1 MDDIS
6 DLSVLAVSK
15 KKRRTKLELNYQSF
29 MDEARKLGEFVQT
42 SSELT
47 ELATKSIQLLHID
60 LRSGRTPDLSKFEE
74 RVGPMFEIMDPV
86 PSEIDNLSST
96 IVQTSSYRR
105 MQPKRSRILAS
116 SETRKKKKQQ
126 TKFCHLS
133 PLQSLFRGFVHWKIL
148 QNTRPP
154 RKYSKAR

>member
-1 MDDIS
+1 
-6 DLSVLAVSK
+6 
-15 KKRRTKLELNYQSF
+15 

-74 RVGPMFEIMDPV
+74 RVGPMFEIMDPM

-105 MQPKRSRILAS
+105 MPGQPKRSRILAS
-116 SETRKKKKQQ
+116 SETRKKKNPTNQILPPF
-126 TKFCHLS
+126 TLAKFVPGICALEDFAEHS
-133 PLQSLFRGFVHWKIL
+133 PSTEI
-148 QNTRPP
+148 
-154 RKYSKAR
+154 

>member
-1 MDDIS
+1 
-6 DLSVLAVSK
+6 
-15 KKRRTKLELNYQSF
+15 

-74 RVGPMFEIMDPV
+74 RVGPMFEIMDPM

-105 MQPKRSRILAS
+105 MPGQPKRSRILAS
-116 SETRKKKKQQ
+116 SETQTKQKQQ
-126 TKFCHLS
+126 TKFHHLS
-133 PLQSLFRGFVHWKIL
+133 PLQSLFWDGCTGRFAEHLPSTEIL
-148 QNTRPP
+148 
-154 RKYSKAR
+154 

>member
-74 RVGPMFEIMDPV
+74 QVGPMFEIMD
-86 PSEIDNLSST
+86 
-96 IVQTSSYRR
+96 
-105 MQPKRSRILAS
+105 
-116 SETRKKKKQQ
+116 
-126 TKFCHLS
+126 
-133 PLQSLFRGFVHWKIL
+133 QS
-148 QNTRPP
+148 
-154 RKYSKAR
+154 

>member
-1 MDDIS
+1 
-6 DLSVLAVSK
+6 
-15 KKRRTKLELNYQSF
+15 

-60 LRSGRTPDLSKFEE
+60 LRSGRTPDLSKHEE

-86 PSEIDNLSST
+86 PSKVDNLSST

-105 MQPKRSRILAS
+105 MPGQPKRSRILAS
-116 SETRKKKKQQ
+116 SETRKKNQQ

-133 PLQSLFRGFVHWKIL
+133 PLQSFFRGFVHWKIL